1 MKKMKNIGL
10 IITLA
15 LALSGCQGAKYHF
28 KSGKKYAEASMLK
41 ESVTSYK
48 RAIDRKP
55 NKVKYRIAMEDA
67 GSALLEE
74 LFTSYRFAD
83 GNDSASIY
91 TFRDAEK
98 WRNYLVPYMNTSRYE
113 GFYDQDYRDQLGRF
127 LAQKY
132 ERSKKWIRTREYER
146 AQKNLL
152 EIKELDPDYKDVG
165 ELLEFA
171 EVEPLY
177 VAALELLENAEYRNA
192 YDLLQPILKKYPK
205 QSLLRKLE
213 EQAIERGKYRLG
225 IISDPNITGSEATMS
240 AALQSAVISLIQR
253 EKDPFLE
260 LLDRTNFDL
269 LQQEQEAIINGST
282 NESAVTQELLAA
294 DGYLKVIIT
303 HAHEDEG
310 KLFEE
315 TKKGWEKYYVTE
327 KNEEGE
333 EVKKAE
339 YKKVTFT
346 EYHKRNEASYDMQVA
361 LVERA
366 TSKILWTQTYHQ
378 DFADEVHYIQYAGSG
393 DLYSGSWRYQHKAH
407 PSDRRSNDS
416 GRLNRLRNGNK
427 RVTSTSSMR
436 KDAVGI
442 LAKKAA
448 DYVLAQ
454 KLIRE

>member
-1 MKKMKNIGL
+1 
-10 IITLA
+10 
-15 LALSGCQGAKYHF
+15 
-28 KSGKKYAEASMLK
+28 MLK

-48 RAIDRKP
+48 KAIDRKP
-55 NKVKYRIAMEDA
+55 NKVKYRIAMEET

-74 LFTSYRFAD
+74 LYTNYRFAD

-91 TFRDAEK
+91 KFRDAEK
-98 WRNYLVPYMNTSRYE
+98 WRNYLAPYINTSRYE
-113 GFYDQDYRDQLGRF
+113 GFYDRDYNDQLSRF
-127 LAQKY
+127 LGQKY
-132 ERSKKWIRTREYER
+132 ERSNKWIRTRQYER
-146 AQKNLL
+146 AQKNLA
-152 EIKELDPDYKDVG
+152 EIEDLDPDYKDVKA
-165 ELLEFA
+165 LLEFA
-171 EVEPLY
+171 EVEPIY
-177 VAALELLENAEYRNA
+177 VSALELLEKAEYRNA
-192 YDLLQPILKKYPK
+192 YELLQPTLKKYPK
-205 QSLLRKLE
+205 QNLLRKLE

-269 LQQEQEAIINGST
+269 LQQEQEAIINGTT
-282 NESAVTQELLAA
+282 NEAAVTKELLAA

-303 HAHEDEG
+303 HAHEEEG
-310 KLFEE
+310 RLFQE

-333 EVKKAE
+333 EIKKAK
-339 YKKVTFT
+339 YKKVTYI
-346 EYHKRNEASYDMQVA
+346 EYHKRNEAGYDMQVA

-366 TSKILWTQTYHQ
+366 TSKILWTESYHQ
-378 DFADEVHYIQYAGSG
+378 DFSDEVHYVQYSGSG
-393 DLYSGSWRYQHKAH
+393 NLYSGSWRYQYKAH

-416 GRLNRLRNGNK
+416 GQLNRLRKGNK
-427 RVTSTSSMR
+427 RVKSTSSMR

>member
-1 MKKMKNIGL
+1 MKKIGL
-10 IITLA
+10 ILCG
-15 LALSGCQGAKYHF
+15 LLLLSACKGAKYHY
-28 KSGKKYAEASMLK
+28 KSGKKYAQASMLK

-48 RAIDRKP
+48 KAIDRKP
-55 NKVKYRIAMEDA
+55 NKVKYRIAMEETA
-67 GSALLEE
+67 SALLEE
-74 LFTSYRFAD
+74 LYTNYRFAD

-91 TFRDAEK
+91 KFRDAEK
-98 WRNYLVPYMNTSRYE
+98 WRNYLAPYINTSRYE
-113 GFYDQDYRDQLGRF
+113 GFYDRDYNDQLSRF
-127 LAQKY
+127 LGQKY
-132 ERSKKWIRTREYER
+132 ERSNKWIRTRQYER
-146 AQKNLL
+146 AQKNLI
-152 EIKELDPDYKDVG
+152 EIKELDPDYKDVKA
-165 ELLEFA
+165 LLEFA
-171 EVEPLY
+171 EVEPIY
-177 VAALELLENAEYRNA
+177 VSALELLEKSEYRNA
-192 YDLLQPILKKYPK
+192 YELLQPTLKKYPK
-205 QSLLRKLE
+205 QNLLRKLE

-269 LQQEQEAIINGST
+269 LQQEQDAIINGTT
-282 NESAVTQELLAA
+282 NEAAVTQELLAA

-303 HAHEDEG
+303 HAHEEEG
-310 KLFEE
+310 RLFQE

-333 EVKKAE
+333 DIKKAK
-339 YKKVTFT
+339 YKKVTYL
-346 EYHKRNEASYDMQVA
+346 EYHKRNEAGYDMQVA

-366 TSKILWTQTYHQ
+366 TSKILWTESYHQ
-378 DFADEVHYIQYAGSG
+378 DFNDEVHYVQYSGSG
-393 DLYSGSWRYQHKAH
+393 SLYSGSWRYQNKAH

-416 GRLNRLRNGNK
+416 GRLNRLRKGNK
-427 RVTSTSSMR
+427 RVKSTSSMR

>member
-1 MKKMKNIGL
+1 
-10 IITLA
+10 
-15 LALSGCQGAKYHF
+15 
-28 KSGKKYAEASMLK
+28 MLK

-48 RAIDRKP
+48 KAIDRKP
-55 NKVKYRIAMEDA
+55 NKVKFRIAMEET

-74 LFTSYRFAD
+74 LYANYRFAD
-83 GNDSASIY
+83 GNDSVSIY
-91 TFRDAEK
+91 KFRDAEK
-98 WRNYLVPYMNTSRYE
+98 WRSYLVPYINTSRYE
-113 GFYDQDYRDQLGRF
+113 GFYDRDYNDQLDRF
-127 LAQKY
+127 LGQKY
-132 ERSKKWIRTREYER
+132 ERSNKWIRTRQYER
-146 AQKNLL
+146 AQKNLV
-152 EIKELDPDYKDVG
+152 EIKELKPDYKDVKA
-165 ELLEFA
+165 LLEFA
-171 EVEPLY
+171 EVEPVY
-177 VAALELLENAEYRNA
+177 IAALELLEQSEYRNA
-192 YDLLQPILKKYPK
+192 YELLQPTLKKYPK
-205 QSLLRKLE
+205 QNLLRKLE

-269 LQQEQEAIINGST
+269 LQQEQEAIINGTT
-282 NESAVTQELLAA
+282 NEAAVTQELLAA

-303 HAHEDEG
+303 HAHEEEG
-310 KLFEE
+310 RLFQE

-333 EVKKAE
+333 EIKKAK
-339 YKKVTFT
+339 YKKVTYI
-346 EYHKRNEASYDMQVA
+346 EYHKRNEAGYDMQVA

-366 TSKILWTQTYHQ
+366 TSKILWTESYHQ
-378 DFADEVHYIQYAGSG
+378 DFSDEVNYVQYSGSG
-393 DLYSGSWRYQHKAH
+393 SLYSGSWRYQNKAH

-416 GRLNRLRNGNK
+416 GRLNRLRKGNK
-427 RVTSTSSMR
+427 RVKSTSSMR

>member
-1 MKKMKNIGL
+1 
-10 IITLA
+10 
-15 LALSGCQGAKYHF
+15 LSACKGAKYHY
-28 KSGKKYAEASMLK
+28 KSGKKYAQASMLK

-48 RAIDRKP
+48 KAIDRKP
-55 NKVKYRIAMEDA
+55 NKVKYRIAMEETA
-67 GSALLEE
+67 SALLEE
-74 LFTSYRFAD
+74 LYTNYRFAD

-91 TFRDAEK
+91 KFRDAEK
-98 WRNYLVPYMNTSRYE
+98 WRNYLVPYINTSRYE
-113 GFYDQDYRDQLGRF
+113 GFYDRDYNDQLSRF
-127 LAQKY
+127 LGQKY
-132 ERSKKWIRTREYER
+132 ERSNKWIRTRQYER
-146 AQKNLL
+146 AQKNLI
-152 EIKELDPDYKDVG
+152 EIKELDPDYKDVKA
-165 ELLEFA
+165 LLEFA
-171 EVEPLY
+171 EVEPIY
-177 VAALELLENAEYRNA
+177 VSALELLEKSEYRNA
-192 YDLLQPILKKYPK
+192 YELLQPTLKKYPK
-205 QSLLRKLE
+205 QNLLRKLE

-269 LQQEQEAIINGST
+269 LQQEQDAIINGTT
-282 NESAVTQELLAA
+282 NEAAVTQELLAA

-303 HAHEDEG
+303 HTHEEEG
-310 KLFEE
+310 RLFQE

-333 EVKKAE
+333 DIKKAK
-339 YKKVTFT
+339 YKKVTYL
-346 EYHKRNEASYDMQVA
+346 EYHKRNEAGYDMQVA
-361 LVERA
+361 LVETA
-366 TSKILWTQTYHQ
+366 TSKILWTESYHQ
-378 DFADEVHYIQYAGSG
+378 DFNDEVHYVHYSGSG
-393 DLYSGSWRYQHKAH
+393 SLYSGSWRYQNKAH

-416 GRLNRLRNGNK
+416 GRLNQLRKGNK
-427 RVTSTSSMR
+427 RVKSTSSMR

>member
-1 MKKMKNIGL
+1 MKKFGL
-10 IITLA
+10 ILCTML
-15 LALSGCQGAKYHF
+15 LLSACKGAKYHY
-28 KSGKKYAEASMLK
+28 KSGQKYAKASMLK

-48 RAIDRKP
+48 KAIDRKP
-55 NKVKYRIAMEDA
+55 NKVKFRIAMEET

-74 LFTSYRFAD
+74 LYANYRFAD
-83 GNDSASIY
+83 GNDSVSIY
-91 TFRDAEK
+91 KFRDAEK
-98 WRNYLVPYMNTSRYE
+98 WRSYLVPYINTSRYE
-113 GFYDQDYRDQLGRF
+113 GFYDRDYNDQLDRF
-127 LAQKY
+127 LGQKY
-132 ERSKKWIRTREYER
+132 ERSNKWIRTRQYER
-146 AQKNLL
+146 AQKNLV
-152 EIKELDPDYKDVG
+152 EIKELKPDYKDVKA
-165 ELLEFA
+165 LLEFA
-171 EVEPLY
+171 EVEPVY
-177 VAALELLENAEYRNA
+177 IAALELLEQSEYRNA
-192 YDLLQPILKKYPK
+192 YELLQPTLKKYPK
-205 QSLLRKLE
+205 QNLLRKLE

-269 LQQEQEAIINGST
+269 LQQEQEAIINGTT
-282 NESAVTQELLAA
+282 NEAAVTQELLAA

-303 HAHEDEG
+303 HAHEEEG
-310 KLFEE
+310 RLFQE

-333 EVKKAE
+333 EIKKAK
-339 YKKVTFT
+339 YKKVTYI
-346 EYHKRNEASYDMQVA
+346 EYHKRNEAGYDMQVA

-366 TSKILWTQTYHQ
+366 TSKILWTESYHQ
-378 DFADEVHYIQYAGSG
+378 DFSDEVNYVQYSGSG
-393 DLYSGSWRYQHKAH
+393 SLYSGSWRYQHKAH

-416 GRLNRLRNGNK
+416 GRLNRLRKGNK
-427 RVTSTSSMR
+427 RVKSTSSMR

>member
-1 MKKMKNIGL
+1 
-10 IITLA
+10 
-15 LALSGCQGAKYHF
+15 
-28 KSGKKYAEASMLK
+28 MLK

-48 RAIDRKP
+48 KAIDRKP
-55 NKVKYRIAMEDA
+55 NKVKYRIAMEET

-74 LFTSYRFAD
+74 LYTNYRFAD

-91 TFRDAEK
+91 KFRDAEK
-98 WRNYLVPYMNTSRYE
+98 WMNYLASYMSTSRYE
-113 GFYDQDYRDQLGRF
+113 GFYDRDYSDQLGRF
-127 LAQKY
+127 LGQKY
-132 ERSKKWIRTREYER
+132 ERSNKWIRTRQYDR
-146 AQKNLL
+146 AQKNLI
-152 EIKELDPDYKDVG
+152 EIKELDPDYKDVKA
-165 ELLEFA
+165 LLEFA
-171 EVEPLY
+171 EVEPIY
-177 VAALELLENAEYRNA
+177 VSALELLEKAEYRNA
-192 YDLLQPILKKYPK
+192 YELLQPTLKKYPK
-205 QSLLRKLE
+205 QNLLRKLE

-269 LQQEQEAIINGST
+269 LQQEQEAIINGTT
-282 NESAVTQELLAA
+282 NEAAVTKELLAA

-303 HAHEDEG
+303 HAHEEEG
-310 KLFEE
+310 RLFQE

-333 EVKKAE
+333 EIKKAK
-339 YKKVTFT
+339 YKKVTYI
-346 EYHKRNEASYDMQVA
+346 EYHKRNEAGYDMQVA

-366 TSKILWTQTYHQ
+366 TSKILWTESYHQ
-378 DFADEVHYIQYAGSG
+378 DFSDEVHYVQYSGSG
-393 DLYSGSWRYQHKAH
+393 NLYSGSWRYQYKAH

-416 GRLNRLRNGNK
+416 GQLNRLRKGNK
-427 RVTSTSSMR
+427 RVKSTSSMR

>member
-1 MKKMKNIGL
+1 ML
-10 IITLA
+10 L
-15 LALSGCQGAKYHF
+15 LSACHGAKYHY
-28 KSGKKYAEASMLK
+28 KSGKKYAQASMLK

-48 RAIDRKP
+48 KAIDRKP
-55 NKVKYRIAMEDA
+55 NKVKYRIAMEET

-74 LFTSYRFAD
+74 LFTNYRFAD

-91 TFRDAEK
+91 KFRDAEK
-98 WRNYLVPYMNTSRYE
+98 WRNYLVPYINTSRYE
-113 GFYDQDYRDQLGRF
+113 GFYDQDYKDQLNRF
-127 LAQKY
+127 LGQKY
-132 ERSKKWIRTREYER
+132 ERSNKWIRTRQYER
-146 AQKNLL
+146 AQKNLV
-152 EIKELDPDYKDVG
+152 EIKELDPDYKDVKA
-165 ELLEFA
+165 LLEFA
-171 EVEPLY
+171 EVEPIY
-177 VAALELLENAEYRNA
+177 VSALELLEKAEYRNA
-192 YDLLQPILKKYPK
+192 YELLQPTLKKYP
-205 QSLLRKLE
+205 QQNLLRKLE
-213 EQAIERGKYRLG
+213 EQAVERGKYRLG

-269 LQQEQEAIINGST
+269 LQQEQEAIINGTT
-282 NESAVTQELLAA
+282 NEAAVTQELLAA

-303 HAHEDEG
+303 HAHEEEG
-310 KLFEE
+310 RLFQE

-333 EVKKAE
+333 EIKKAK
-339 YKKVTFT
+339 YKKVTYM
-346 EYHKRNEASYDMQVA
+346 EYHKRNEAGYDMQVA

-366 TSKILWTQTYHQ
+366 TSKILWTESYHQ
-378 DFADEVHYIQYAGSG
+378 DFSDEVYYVQYSGTGS
-393 DLYSGSWRYQHKAH
+393 LYSGSWRYQHKAH

-416 GRLNRLRNGNK
+416 GRLNRLRKGNK
-427 RVTSTSSMR
+427 RVKSTSSMR